1 MTAIVKDQFRVNNA
15 AGFVDQFDTIPTVTD
30 HLYATIGKST
40 AWADDLNPPVPTNSA
55 SEATQAWADMIGA
68 HKVLPSDVCLVI
80 PRIDWAASTEY
91 FVDDATL
98 LTPWEKETYALTS
111 SFRVYKVATKDLS
124 GTTYANP
131 PLSVNE
137 PTGTGTGITTSDGYT
152 WDFLYD
158 LAAYDYTAL
167 LNNLW
172 LPVNYG
178 DKISSLQTSSGDVNA
193 HQTLD
198 AKYSMIRAELLST
211 DFPTGIEYR
220 QIAIVANP
228 LLADGT
234 TPATGTN
241 YTSPATELT
250 TESGLTYYIE
260 NRSPIVR
267 TIGQNEE
274 LNMIIE
280 F

>member
-1 MTAIVKDQFRVNNA
+1 MTAIVKDQFRVGNA
-15 AGFVDQFDTIPTVTD
+15 AKFVDQFDTIPTVTD
-30 HLYATIGKST
+30 HLYVTIGKNT
-40 AWADDLNPPVPTNSA
+40 AWADDLNPPTPSNAAIET
-55 SEATQAWADMIGA
+55 TQAWADMLGA
-68 HKVLPSDVCLVI
+68 HKVLPSDVCMVI
-80 PRIDWAASTEY
+80 PRIDWTVSTEY
-91 FVDDATL
+91 FVYDSTL
-98 LTPWEKETYALTS
+98 ANPWVNETYVLTS
-111 SFRVYKVATKDLS
+111 SFRVYRVASKDTS
-124 GTTYANP
+124 GSTYANP

-137 PTGTGTGITTSDGYT
+137 PVGSGTGITTSDGYT
-152 WDFLYD
+152 WDFMYD

-172 LPVNYG
+172 IPVNYG
-178 DKISSLQTSSGDVNA
+178 DKISTLQTSNGDVNA
-193 HQTLD
+193 YKTLN
-198 AKYSMIRAELLST
+198 AKFVMVRAELLST

-220 QIAIVANP
+220 QIALVSNP

-241 YTSPATELT
+241 YASPATELT
-250 TESGLTYYIE
+250 TESGLTYYLE

-267 TIGQNEE
+267 TVGQNEE